1 MIPERDLDEL
11 LGAFALDA
19 IDDDERIEVE
29 TYLDSAPRARTEV
42 ERHREVAS
50 LLAYSGAKA
59 PSGLWDRISGS
70 LYEQSAPPIS
80 LVSRRRRGVP
90 TWVASAAAAVVF
102 GVLGVGIGRGLSP
115 TRVVTAADAMALA
128 FGEAM
133 ADPLGHHVSL
143 TGDDGMKVPVV
154 VLPSGVGFVAGG
166 MLPPAG
172 EGRTWQLWGEMN
184 GNMVSLGVLGDQPGI
199 ASFSCGQEM
208 PTSLAITKEQAGGV
222 TATEQ
227 EPMLTGDM

>member
-19 IDDDERIEVE
+19 IDDDERMEIE
-29 TYLDSAPRARTEV
+29 TYLDSAPRARAEV

-80 LVSRRRRGVP
+80 LVSYRRRVP
-90 TWVASAAAAVVF
+90 TLVASAAAAVVF

-115 TRVVTAADAMALA
+115 ARAVTAADAMALA

-133 ADPLGHHVSL
+133 ADPQSHYVSL
-143 TGDDGMKVPVV
+143 IGDDDMKVPVV
-154 VLPSGVGFVAGG
+154 VLPSGIGFVAGS

-172 EGRTWQLWGEMN
+172 DGRTWQLWGEMN
-184 GNMVSLGVLGDQPGI
+184 GTMVSLGVLGDQPGI

-222 TATEQ
+222 TVTEQ